1 MDEDALTRA
10 LIMAGI
16 GMMGAPN
23 VAQGIARG
31 GMFGMQGY
39 DQALD
44 LRDKRR
50 LAQAKFLEEDQ
61 QAQQRALALEQAKAW
76 DAAMKKLAGG
86 VQVPAAAAPALFA
99 GGANAGESA
108 TVGDVQ
114 AQQASS
120 RMVAPPT
127 MNADVN
133 REALLREMSYRFP
146 AQVKSIFEAQRA
158 GEGKVYGEP
167 QVDAQGR
174 VFVMTDRGPHYLDGG
189 FKPRDELVETDI
201 GGKKVFRTKYDL
213 TSRGEMGKTL
223 SPAEAD
229 AAARGWANFGLD
241 KQKFGFEKEKDARG
255 VVHEY
260 PTPGGGTG
268 LGYVTPS
275 GVTQV
280 PGTGEKERE
289 LPATIREKLAENNVM
304 LGKIDRALGV
314 VDEHPE
320 AFGLKN
326 KLPYSDDVRQR
337 TNPEGVDARAMVAD
351 IGSQKIHDRSGAS
364 VTINESPR
372 LRPFVPDKSD
382 SPETIKKKLTLF
394 RQEYAQMQHELAGGK
409 SVSDVSI
416 KETKAPNFG
425 GRSPSVA
432 EIQAEMLRRGI
443 RPQ

>member
-31 GMFGMQGY
+31 GMFGVQGY

-76 DAAMKKLAGG
+76 DAAMKRLAGG
-86 VQVPAAAAPALFA
+86 VQAPAAAAPALFA

-213 TSRGEMGKTL
+213 MSRGEMGKTL

-280 PGTGEKERE
+280 PGTGEKPKEE
-289 LPATIREKLAENNVM
+289 PAAIRQALALNAVTLN
-304 LGKIDRALGV
+304 KIDRALEM
-314 VDEHPE
+314 VDEQPQ
-320 AFGLKN
+320 AFGVKN
-326 KLPYSDDVRQR
+326 AVMPDAVRQR
-337 TNPEGVDARAMVAD
+337 TDKAGVDARALVAD
-351 IGSQKIHDRSGAS
+351 IGSQKLHDRSGAA
-364 VTINESPR
+364 VTAQETPR
-372 LRPFVPDKSD
+372 LVPFIPNVNDNPD
-382 SPETIKKKLTLF
+382 TIKKKLALF
-394 RQEYAQMQHELAGGK
+394 RQEYAQMHDELSRGK
-409 SVSDVSI
+409 SIADVSA